1 MKVSKKKIQKE
12 QTRKKILDASYRVFS
27 QRGYFSTISMFAEE
41 TGIARGSIYVH
52 FSALDNLLVCLFKD
66 FFHRVVI
73 RLHDSMQPA
82 SENGKNLEDVL
93 SAHLDIIEEHEDF
106 YIYLV
111 SDMDLLPDD
120 VKTLFLE
127 FQSVLSRYFNNMIDK
142 AKKDKTIKHI
152 PQHIFFH
159 TWIGL
164 VHYYLQNKELF
175 AQNESVIKRHR
186 KELISS
192 FLKLISAGS
201 E

>member
-1 MKVSKKKIQKE
+1 MQVSKKKIQKE
-12 QTRKKILDASYRVFS
+12 QTRQKILDASYRVFS
-27 QRGYFSTISMFAEE
+27 QKGYFSTISMFAEE

-52 FSALDNLLVCLFKD
+52 FPSLADLFVCLFED
-66 FFHRVVI
+66 FFHRMVSRI
-73 RLHDSMQPA
+73 HDSMRPM

-106 YIYLV
+106 YTYLV
-111 SDMDLLPDD
+111 SDMDLLPDEI
-120 VKTLFLE
+120 KTMFFE

-142 AKKDKTIKHI
+142 GKKDKTIKHI

-175 AQNESVIKRHR
+175 TQSESVIKRHR
-186 KELISS
+186 RELISS
-192 FLKLISAGS
+192 FLKLVSV
-201 E
+201 